1 MRDLIKK
8 ILREEVGES
17 YYLPESHPIVKIIK
31 KLINTN
37 DDYETICSYL
47 PFETIEYYE
56 NNSKEI
62 KIKYSVN
69 KVRVWDIDDD
79 KFEGTIYLNI
89 DGLLMYD
96 GDGWT
101 RLYGF
106 HDIPEY
112 VWDDFYEFI
121 LEYVSKFIPIKDR
134 GEFLIDIYTPTRF
147 K

>member
-1 MRDLIKK
+1 MRELIKK
-8 ILREEVGES
+8 VLREEVGES
-17 YYLPESHPIVKIIK
+17 YYLPEEHPIVKIIT

-37 DDYETICSYL
+37 DDYET
-47 PFETIEYYE
+47 ETIDFYE
-56 NNSKEI
+56 DNSKEI

-69 KVRVWDIDDD
+69 KVRVWSIDDD

-134 GEFLIDIYTPTRF
+134 DGFLIDIEIPTQF
-147 K
+147 E